1 MQLFSF
7 DPFGFSAT
15 IIITSISIQHLTYF
29 RRVQHD
35 MHYFNQDTKS
45 IIFFSTNPKNL
56 TFSFAILLV
65 MYHHLTIMG
74 TRDQLPF

>member
-7 DPFGFSAT
+7 DPLGFSAT
-15 IIITSISIQHLTYF
+15 IIITTK
-29 RRVQHD
+29 
-35 MHYFNQDTKS
+35 YFNPTL
-45 IIFFSTNPKNL
+45 STSPTNM